1 MNKIS
6 KKIVALATM
15 AAFVLTLVPAAAF
28 AATADVDPLKSFV
41 QTVEKNE
48 TVNIGDKVVFEANLY
63 NEDKEEITDDAN
75 AIYFWVEDENGN
87 VVNDVDYYGSP
98 EAEDPVGND
107 KAIWLGEDKVFYTTQ
122 TSTGGDRA
130 VAINKAGNF
139 VIKAGV
145 NKSASAPTSV
155 KDLAKLQNKK
165 DYTNITVAV
174 PAIDGLVI
182 RDQNGTVLTPDATDT
197 VKLDL
202 TNDEIRDGFRF
213 NGSDTYTLTGTA
225 LDEDGDPIAN
235 KTLTLSTSEGT
246 VVEFEGGN
254 TVTTDAEGNFEV
266 VFSMQSQ
273 KNCTITIANAEE
285 GIDYTVRVVAVT
297 TTAVNIDRTLENGY
311 VLAGD
316 DDYWTDSQRDF
327 SNAVQFEITNEKND
341 PVTGPLTGEPAYTDE
356 NGNTGAD
363 HDKYVR
369 IMSKPDDSDI
379 TANDLGLYWDGS
391 VYTLRYIGAYASRV
405 DDLVPGQ
412 YTVRVSL
419 LSDDNAT
426 VTFNVDNFG
435 TVKDTVLDIEATD
448 MSTLG
453 DRVVDIDD
461 EITLGQLV
469 NVTAGYVDENGI
481 VIDANADFAVRDFGE
496 LVIGA
501 NGEAVI
507 DASAGDLGYTFATK
521 TDVQANE
528 SLLGTTITVYAQN
541 TATKQ
546 LVTRELTVV
555 KSYNA
560 FTLEFDPAE
569 GPVNEDNRVTVN
581 VVKEDGTRAQVDGT
595 LYAYIADQS
604 NEDAKVSLEVV
615 GNGQNVDNGKGYI
628 NVYADAET
636 TADIVVAVKDA
647 HNDGLYAATL
657 EYTFGQADPL
667 ASRTVVMTID
677 SVDYV
682 VNNNVIT
689 GDAAPYVDDNWRTMV
704 PIRAL
709 AEAFDAEVV
718 WDQDDETVTINFDGG
733 TQIVMTVGETTYTI
747 NGEEATMDTEPVNTG
762 SRVYVPIRFAA
773 EGLGFS
779 VTPLY
784 NADGLTASVVFQR

>member
-28 AATADVDPLKSFV
+28 AVDSTVDSTKSSV
-41 QTVEKNE
+41 QTVAKNA
-48 TVNIGDKVVFEANLY
+48 TANIGDKVNFKATLYDGVNDEPMTSGQEVF
-63 NEDKEEITDDAN
+63 
-75 AIYFWVEDENGN
+75 FWVEDTEGN
-87 VVNDVDYYGSP
+87 VVNDVDYYANP
-98 EAEDPVGND
+98 ERENEEPSE
-107 KAIWLGEDKVFYTTQ
+107 AIEWLGQDKVFATLA
-122 TSTGGDRA
+122 SVSGDERA
-130 VAINKAGNF
+130 VAIHEAGNF

-145 NKSASAPTSV
+145 NKTSNEPTSID
-155 KDLAKLQNKK
+155 DLAKLQNVK
-165 DYTNITVAV
+165 DYTNITVTV

-507 DASAGDLGYTFATK
+507 DASAGNLGYTFATK

-615 GNGQNVDNGKGYI
+615 GNGQNVDKGKGYI

>member
-28 AATADVDPLKSFV
+28 AVDSTVDSTKSSV
-41 QTVEKNE
+41 QTVAKNA
-48 TVNIGDKVVFEANLY
+48 TANIGDKVNFKATLYDGVNDEPMTSGQEVF
-63 NEDKEEITDDAN
+63 
-75 AIYFWVEDENGN
+75 FWVEDTEGN
-87 VVNDVDYYGSP
+87 VVNDVDYYANP
-98 EAEDPVGND
+98 ERENEEPSE
-107 KAIWLGEDKVFYTTQ
+107 AIEWLGQDKVFATLA
-122 TSTGGDRA
+122 SVSGDERA
-130 VAINKAGNF
+130 VAIHEAGNF

-145 NKSASAPTSV
+145 NKTSNEPTSID
-155 KDLAKLQNKK
+155 DLAKLQNVK
-165 DYTNITVAV
+165 DYTNITVTV

-507 DASAGDLGYTFATK
+507 DASAGNLGYTFATK

-615 GNGQNVDNGKGYI
+615 GNGQNVDKGKGYI

-704 PIRAL
+704 PIRAR

>member
-145 NKSASAPTSV
+145 YKSASAPTSV

-225 LDEDGDPIAN
+225 LDEDRDPIAN

-356 NGNTGAD
+356 MGNTGAD

-615 GNGQNVDNGKGYI
+615 GNGQNVDDGKGYI